1 MMRCQDRFTWRD
13 IKTARYL
20 LLVLCSFISNLND
33 EAAPTRWYLSL
44 PTRSACVFHWIT
56 LSQAHS
62 YTPSIVYHIFWL
74 YTDVHV
80 LITF

>member
-20 LLVLCSFISNLND
+20 LFCAHSFL
-33 EAAPTRWYLSL
+33 APTRWYLSL

-62 YTPSIVYHIFWL
+62 YTPSTVYHIFWL

-80 LITF
+80 LTTF